1 MSKQKTLRDDSL
13 AVNFSSFLQASDENQ
28 VRELT
33 RKIEPQRKSTFI
45 NDKM

>member
-13 AVNFSSFLQASDENQ
+13 AVNFSSFLQVSDENQ
-28 VRELT
+28 AREFT
-33 RKIEPQRKSTFI
+33 RKVETPKKSTFV